1 MPDSIESS
9 RLTVRF
15 LDDEV
20 IEGTAGEINLDT
32 PDFHLDVAGGSNNAQ
47 AWIPL
52 PAVKKINFDSGPA
65 DDHAATADKM
75 VALRFQDGEVMRGY
89 LNGGLERHR
98 YGMLV
103 TLYSADK
110 TTMQKVGIPYTSLK
124 ALFYLKTWDG
134 RPMGYQQ
141 EEGTI
146 DAPLVQLLGDIRE
159 VTRMYKDGAITRDEF
174 VHHRR
179 SLLDHF

>member
-1 MPDSIESS
+1 MN

-20 IEGTAGEINLDT
+20 IEGTAEELNLDA
-32 PDFHLDVAGGSNNAQ
+32 PDFHLDVAGGSNNSR

-52 PAVKKINFDSGPA
+52 PAVKKINFESGPA
-65 DDHAATADKM
+65 DDHVQTADKM

-103 TLYSADK
+103 TLYSTDR

-124 ALFYLKTWDG
+124 ALFFLKTWDG
-134 RPMGYQQ
+134 RPPGFQQ
-141 EEGTI
+141 QSTV
-146 DAPLVQLLGDIRE
+146 DAPLVQLIGDIRE
-159 VTRMYKDGAITRDEF
+159 ATRMYRDGSLSRDEF
-174 VHHRR
+174 VNHRKQ
-179 SLLDHF
+179 LLDHF